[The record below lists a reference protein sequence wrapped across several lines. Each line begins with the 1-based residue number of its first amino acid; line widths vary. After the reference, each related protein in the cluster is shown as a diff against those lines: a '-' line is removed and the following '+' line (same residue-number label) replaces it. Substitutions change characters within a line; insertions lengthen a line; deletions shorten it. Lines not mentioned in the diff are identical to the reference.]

1 MACTR
6 QDRTNPITS
15 NLGDYPVTKAE
26 YQQLVQI
33 AHDADADW
41 QAELGRMYG
50 KRAGE
55 ARYDDRGRSTADLQ
69 HLFAEKVRTDAV
81 RHNALMDSFVA
92 GNILA

>member
-1 MACTR
+1 MSKT
-6 QDRTNPITS
+6 
-15 NLGDYPVTKAE
+15 E

-33 AHDADADW
+33 AHDADAAW

-69 HLFAEKVRTDAV
+69 YLFSEKVRADAV